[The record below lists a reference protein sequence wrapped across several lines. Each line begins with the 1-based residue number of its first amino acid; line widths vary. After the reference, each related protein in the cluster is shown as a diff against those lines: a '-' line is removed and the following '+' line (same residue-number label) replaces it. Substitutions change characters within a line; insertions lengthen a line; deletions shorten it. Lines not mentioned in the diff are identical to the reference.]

1 MNYLAHAYLSLQD
14 PKILMGNMISD
25 FVKGKEQ
32 FNFEPGVQAGI
43 QLHRSIDRF
52 TDAHPATKTA
62 NALLQPAAGRYAGA
76 FVDIVYDHF
85 LAKDASVFPTAPS
98 LQTFSTNVYVQLEKQ
113 SASFPE
119 KFATLFPFMQQQ
131 NWLYHYQFNWG
142 VARSFEG
149 LVRRAKYIEA
159 ATPVYWLFE
168 QEYCQLE
175 QLYQEFMPAVKA
187 HVQQELNKL
196 DRGTFVDVKRRA

>member
-1 MNYLAHAYLSLQD
+1 MNYLAHAYLSLQH
-14 PKILMGNMISD
+14 PKILVGNMISD
-25 FVKGKEQ
+25 FVKGKDQ
-32 FNFEPGVQAGI
+32 FNFEAGVRAGI

-52 TDAHPATKTA
+52 TDAHPATKAA

-85 LAKDASVFPTAPS
+85 LAKDVSIFPTAPS
-98 LQTFSTNVYVQLEKQ
+98 LQHFSANVYTQLEKQ
-113 SASFPE
+113 SATFPQ
-119 KFATLFPFMQQQ
+119 KFAHLFPFMQQQ

-168 QEYCQLE
+168 QEYSQLE
-175 QLYQEFMPAVKA
+175 QLYQDFMPAIKA
-187 HVQQELNKL
+187 HVHEELSKL
-196 DRGTFVDVKRRA
+196 DVDNFVKEIR